1 MADIGN
7 ITIQQIGNFLMTFA
21 AVLSAGGVICKLA
34 INSGK
39 KILAKHLE
47 PFNKRIDEV
56 EALHKEQFEALSLQT
71 DKNYLVRFL
80 ADVENGAKIDE
91 TELEHF
97 YFTYDD
103 YHKHNGNSYID
114 HKVEKLRKEGKL

>member
-1 MADIGN
+1 MEN
-7 ITIQQIGNFLMTFA
+7 ITLEQMINFIITFG
-21 AVLSAGGVICKLA
+21 AVLSAGTVICKVA
-34 INSGK
+34 IHNGK
-39 KILAKHLE
+39 KILDKSLE
-47 PFNKRIDEV
+47 PFNKRITELSD
-56 EALHKEQFEALSLQT
+56 LHEKQYQALSLQT

-80 ADVENGAKIDE
+80 ADVENGDKIDE

-114 HKVEKLRKEGKL
+114 HKVDKLKKEGKL